1 MENFRF
7 LSPTEIVFGRGTESL
22 TGELV
27 KRYASKILFHYGGG
41 SIKRTGLYDR
51 VMSSLR
57 QHGVEVVELGN
68 VQPNPRLSLVQEGIE
83 LCRREGINFILA
95 VGGGSVIDSAKAIGV
110 GVPYPGDVWDFYAGK
125 AEPKETLPVGVVLT
139 IAAAGSEASKS
150 SVITNEAGWLKR
162 GINYDLIRP
171 VFAVMNPELTFTLP
185 PYQTACG
192 VADIMAHI
200 MERYFSPTGDHEL
213 LDRLCEATL
222 KAVISNAYRVM
233 ADPHDYNA
241 RAQIMRAGTL
251 AHNDLLST
259 GRIGDWASHQMEH
272 EISAI
277 YDLAH
282 GAGLAIVFPAWMKYV
297 YKSNV
302 GRFVQFAH
310 RVWDVDVN
318 FENPE
323 AAALAGINRLEQFFT
338 DIGLP
343 TRLSHADIGADRL
356 EEMADKCRMTNG
368 DSVGQLVKLTRR
380 DVLEIYKLAV

>member
-1 MENFRF
+1 M
-7 LSPTEIVFGRGTESL
+7 RG
-22 TGELV
+22 
-27 KRYASKILFHYGGG
+27 
-41 SIKRTGLYDR
+41 
-51 VMSSLR
+51 
-57 QHGVEVVELGN
+57 
-68 VQPNPRLSLVQEGIE
+68 
-83 LCRREGINFILA
+83 
-95 VGGGSVIDSAKAIGV
+95 
-110 GVPYPGDVWDFYAGK
+110 DF
-125 AEPKETLPVGVVLT
+125 E
-139 IAAAGSEASKS
+139 
-150 SVITNEAGWLKR
+150 
-162 GINYDLIRP
+162 
-171 VFAVMNPELTFTLP
+171 
-185 PYQTACG
+185 
-192 VADIMAHI
+192 
-200 MERYFSPTGDHEL
+200 
-213 LDRLCEATL
+213 
-222 KAVISNAYRVM
+222 AVISNAYRVM
-233 ADPHDYNA
+233 ADPTTTTPA
-241 RAQIMRAGTL
+241 LKSCGQA
-251 AHNDLLST
+251 LLPTMISST